1 MRPQY
6 LQIAGL
12 SVSGSVESTLPIAR
26 MMFRSFAA
34 FLKASRADLGFSV
47 DWLPPM
53 EAEVVPAMLGEMGK
67 VLEQLA

>member
-1 MRPQY
+1 
-6 LQIAGL
+6 
-12 SVSGSVESTLPIAR
+12 